1 MNTPLP
7 LQQILTHVPGYVWA
21 ILATILVLGLLQSRP
36 QRLGRPR
43 LLVLPLAWLAFGAWG
58 VAGAFGLASS
68 AALAWLAGLAASVVL
83 VRLLGWPGKIRA
95 EGRHF
100 LVPGSWL
107 PLALMLGLFCAKFA
121 LGMGLALHP
130 EWRQQLLVA
139 LGFSSL
145 FGLLGGAIL
154 GRSLHILGHRA

>member
-1 MNTPLP
+1 MNALSPIS
-7 LQQILTHVPGYVWA
+7 QIVAHVPGYVWA
-21 ILATILVLGLLQSRP
+21 ILAIILALGLLQSRP

-43 LLVLPLAWLAFGAWG
+43 LLLLPLAWLGFGAWG
-58 VAGAFGLASS
+58 VAGAFGLLSS
-68 AALAWLAGLAASVVL
+68 ATLAWLAGLAASVAL
-83 VRLLGWPGKIRA
+83 VRLLGWPGQIRT
-95 EGRHF
+95 EGPHF

-130 EWRQQLLVA
+130 EWRQQLVVA

-145 FGLLGGAIL
+145 FGLLGGAFL
-154 GRSLHILGHRA
+154 GRSINILGQRP